1 MVPIE
6 AEESQFGYSEPTV
19 LSMSDR
25 HETLCPSN
33 TRFMIG
39 SIMSDRQRTMSSI
52 CTSNNGYFE
61 E

>member
-6 AEESQFGYSEPTV
+6 AEESQFGYSEPIV
-19 LSMSDR
+19 ISMSDR
-25 HETLCPSN
+25 QKTPCPSN
-33 TRFMIG
+33 TTFMIG
-39 SIMSDRQRTMSSI
+39 SMMSDRQRTMSSV